1 MLDPKLLRESPNLVK
16 DNLSRRKNKE
26 FLEMVDKFIEFD
38 ISWRELDIEV
48 NKMRM
53 DRNQNAKKI
62 RELKGDEKNNF
73 IKEMQVLNELL
84 SEKEKKLNELFEERK
99 FILDRIPNMMH
110 ESVPYGEDDESNVEI
125 RTWGE
130 IKKFSFD
137 PKDHHEL
144 LEILDIAELE
154 RARKTSGARFYFLK
168 NEGVILEMALLRYAM
183 DIMLENGREL
193 FSTSSMVRAEMLY
206 GSGFLPLGEEDI
218 YNIENEDLHL
228 IGTSEVTLAGM
239 HSGEVFTESQLPVRY
254 AGFSPCFRTEASST
268 TKDDKGIFRV
278 HEFKKIEMFSFTKP
292 ENSYDEHEKLIN
304 LVELVFQGLEL
315 PYRVVNICTGDLG
328 GTAAKKLDVEVWY
341 PGQKRFREVASCSN
355 CTDYQSRR
363 LMIRY
368 REKEGAQIKGYVHTL
383 NSTAITTTRPIV
395 AILENFQLEDGTV
408 MIPKVLQKYTGFDR
422 IKPKK

>member
-183 DIMLENGREL
+183 DIMLENGEL

>member
-38 ISWRELDIEV
+38 NSWRKLDIEV

-125 RTWGE
+125 KTWGE
-130 IKKFSFD
+130 INKFSFD

-206 GSGFLPLGEEDI
+206 GSGFLPLGKEDI

-292 ENSYDEHEKLIN
+292 ENSYDEHENLIN

>member
-1 MLDPKLLRESPNLVK
+1 
-16 DNLSRRKNKE
+16 
-26 FLEMVDKFIEFD
+26 
-38 ISWRELDIEV
+38 
-48 NKMRM
+48 
-53 DRNQNAKKI
+53 
-62 RELKGDEKNNF
+62 
-73 IKEMQVLNELL
+73 
-84 SEKEKKLNELFEERK
+84 
-99 FILDRIPNMMH
+99 
-110 ESVPYGEDDESNVEI
+110 
-125 RTWGE
+125 
-130 IKKFSFD
+130 
-137 PKDHHEL
+137 
-144 LEILDIAELE
+144 
-154 RARKTSGARFYFLK
+154 
-168 NEGVILEMALLRYAM
+168 M

-206 GSGFLPLGEEDI
+206 GSGFLPLGKEDI

-292 ENSYDEHEKLIN
+292 EKSYDEHENLIN

>member
-206 GSGFLPLGEEDI
+206 GSGFLPLGKEDI

-292 ENSYDEHEKLIN
+292 ENSYDEHENLIN

-341 PGQKRFREVASCSN
+341 PGQKEI
-355 CTDYQSRR
+355 SRSSI
-363 LMIRY
+363 M
-368 REKEGAQIKGYVHTL
+368 
-383 NSTAITTTRPIV
+383 
-395 AILENFQLEDGTV
+395 F
-408 MIPKVLQKYTGFDR
+408 
-422 IKPKK
+422 